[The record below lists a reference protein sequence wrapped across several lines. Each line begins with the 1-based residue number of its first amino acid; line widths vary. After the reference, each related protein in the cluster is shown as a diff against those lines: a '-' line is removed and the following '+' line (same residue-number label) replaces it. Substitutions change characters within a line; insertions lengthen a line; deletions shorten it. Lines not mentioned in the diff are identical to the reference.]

1 MLELAVLGLL
11 KEKPMHG
18 YDLRK
23 QLRAHFGPLANLS
36 FGSLYPALARL
47 QSAGAVRTISPN
59 SPPGHG
65 PSILLNESLLL
76 TGSLGGERA
85 SLVARRAT
93 AKAAAALGGRGTKA
107 RKIYEITER
116 GNEMFEELLDAPGGQ
131 NDDASSFSLRLA
143 FARHLS
149 PQARIRLL
157 ERRWIQL
164 TDRLQRAGLSLA
176 RPDRAL
182 DTYERSIAEHSR
194 ETVANDVAWIE
205 SLLAKE
211 RRGLNDR
218 VQVSHKEKKPKTEA
232 VHRRR
237 GNVPRSDAT
246 SATRVNERTTI

>member
-47 QSAGAVRTISPN
+47 EAAGDVRTISPS
-59 SPPGHG
+59 SPEARGQR
-65 PSILLNESLLL
+65 LLERGALPL
-76 TGSLGGERA
+76 TGSLWGERA

-107 RKIYEITER
+107 RKIYEITDR
-116 GNEMFEELLDAPGGQ
+116 GNELFEELLDAPEGKS
-131 NDDASSFSLRLA
+131 DDAGSFSLRLA

-157 ERRWIQL
+157 ERRRIQL
-164 TDRLQRAGLSLA
+164 TDRLQRTGLSLA

-194 ETVANDVAWIE
+194 ETVASDIAWIE
-205 SLLAKE
+205 GLLARE
-211 RRGLNDR
+211 RRDLDER
-218 VQVSHKEKKPKTEA
+218 KKPASQE
-232 VHRRR
+232 
-237 GNVPRSDAT
+237 GNSPRTAYTTD
-246 SATRVNERTTI
+246 VDERTTT